1 MNTFRLGALAWNQ
14 YTTWPDLLAAGRL
27 ADALGYD
34 SLWTYDHLYPIIGD
48 PDGPILE
55 SWMTLAAWA
64 QATSR
69 IRIGTMVTANTFREP
84 ALLAKMAT
92 TLDHVSGGRAILG
105 VGAGWFEEEHRAY
118 GIPYGSG
125 APERLRWLAEA
136 LPVIRGMLH
145 GERPTAAGRRYRAR
159 EVRNDPRPLQQPLP
173 ILVGGSGEKVTL
185 RLVAQYAD
193 ACNIGG
199 GLDEVRRKDAIL
211 RQHCAAIGRDEREI
225 ERTTNVGVVIIRDSR
240 GDARRAF
247 EARFAHNRIGR
258 LWQDQPVG
266 TPEDVAAHL
275 AAYLDI
281 GYRHLIA
288 GFPARHDEESITRLA
303 REVRPAIER
312 ASPALPTV

>member
-1 MNTFRLGALAWNQ
+1 MQAIRLGALAWNQ
-14 YTTWPDLLAAGRL
+14 YTTWPALLAAGRL
-27 ADALGYD
+27 ADSLGYD

-48 PDGPILE
+48 SRGPIFE
-55 SWMTLAAWA
+55 SWMTLSAWA

-84 ALLAKMAT
+84 ALLGKMVT
-92 TLDHVSGGRAILG
+92 TLDHASGGRAILG
-105 VGAGWFEEEHRAY
+105 IGAGWFEEEHAAF
-118 GIPYGSG
+118 GIPYGTG

-145 GERPTAAGRRYRAR
+145 GERPSAPGRRYHAH
-159 EVRNDPRPLQQPLP
+159 EVRNDPAPLQRPLP
-173 ILVGGSGEKVTL
+173 ILVGGSGERVTL

-199 GLDEVRRKDAIL
+199 GIEQVRRKDAVL

-225 ERTTNVGVVIIRDSR
+225 ERTTNIGVVVIRDSR
-240 GDARRAF
+240 EDARRAF
-247 EARFAHNRIGR
+247 EAQFAHNRIAR

-275 AAYLDI
+275 AAYLEV
-281 GYRHLIA
+281 GYRHLVA
-288 GFPARHDEESITRLA
+288 GFPAPHDEESIARLA
-303 REVRPAIER
+303 REVRPAVER
-312 ASPALPTV
+312 G